1 MILTTEVKVFKNNGK
16 FTLVPLNEL
25 SLNSHKKVL
34 AKCDICDI
42 EKDIKYQDYNKITKN
57 QSEIYSCLKCCKTK
71 IIETKRKKYGQKM
84 EILVENHKSLIKKKY
99 GVENISQLSEVKL
112 KKKATCLKNYG
123 VEIPAKSREVQ
134 NKMKQ
139 TNLERYGYEYSLL
152 NPDIKSKAEKTCLI
166 KYGFKNVFQSEEI
179 KNKIKL
185 KLIENY
191 GVDHPMR
198 NESIFLKQMKS
209 AFRVQEIDGIYYQG
223 SYELDFLIF
232 TKYLNLVIEKGP
244 KINYLNRV
252 YHPDFFIKEKNLI
265 VEIKSTYT
273 FQKEF
278 ENNLYKR
285 QACLDLGYRF
295 LFVID
300 KDYTEFIEFILK

>member
-1 MILTTEVKVFKNNGK
+1 MPN
-16 FTLVPLNEL
+16 
-25 SLNSHKKVL
+25 
-34 AKCDICDI
+34 
-42 EKDIKYQDYNKITKN
+42 
-57 QSEIYSCLKCCKTK
+57 
-71 IIETKRKKYGQKM
+71 
-84 EILVENHKSLIKKKY
+84 
-99 GVENISQLSEVKL
+99 
-112 KKKATCLKNYG
+112 
-123 VEIPAKSREVQ
+123 
-134 NKMKQ
+134 
-139 TNLERYGYEYSLL
+139 
-152 NPDIKSKAEKTCLI
+152 
-166 KYGFKNVFQSEEI
+166 
-179 KNKIKL
+179 
-185 KLIENY
+185 LIENY

-300 KDYTEFIEFILK
+300 KDYTEFIEFILKWFDIAYIDLAINLEQEITSRLVILSLFSCVEDKLPETKTLVSFELFKVSIA